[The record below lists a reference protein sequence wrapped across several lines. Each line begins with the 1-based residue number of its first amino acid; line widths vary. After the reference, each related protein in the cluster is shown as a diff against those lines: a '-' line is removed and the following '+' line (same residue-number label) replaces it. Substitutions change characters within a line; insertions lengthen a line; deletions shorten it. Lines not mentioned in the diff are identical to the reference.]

1 MYYDDG
7 SEYTGE
13 WHMALRHGE
22 GTWTRTDG
30 IVYRGQWEY
39 DQPHKK
45 GEIVIKSD
53 YKYTGM
59 SYDMSHDYVKINI
72 IIFTCSIN
80 SL

>member
-1 MYYDDG
+1 MLYHDG

-13 WHMALRHGE
+13 WHMGLRHGE
-22 GTWTRTDG
+22 GTWTGTDG

-45 GEIVIKSD
+45 GEIEIKSD

-59 SYDMSHDYVKINI
+59 SYDDYVKINI
-72 IIFTCSIN
+72 KLIFKFTTN
-80 SL
+80 SVT